1 MVSFYRGNDFTELM
15 FIQEEASFKYK
26 PSMDSYH
33 GQTCS
38 QPCMDLKFCKK
49 IVLLIS
55 TFDMII
61 TLSTPQPLH
70 GDRDLAWK
78 AMVQISS
85 TWT

>member
-1 MVSFYRGNDFTELM
+1 MVSFYRGNDFIELM
-15 FIQEEASFKYK
+15 FIQEEASIKYK

-33 GQTCS
+33 RQTCS
-38 QPCMDLKFCKK
+38 QLCMDLKFCKK

-70 GDRDLAWK
+70 GDRDLA
-78 AMVQISS
+78 
-85 TWT
+85 

>member
-55 TFDMII
+55 TFDM
-61 TLSTPQPLH
+61 TLMSKP
-70 GDRDLAWK
+70 
-78 AMVQISS
+78 
-85 TWT
+85 